1 MKVPSSTSA
10 IKNQKEISALR
21 IMLLSI
27 STIFLLIY
35 LWFYKGYQSDPFI
48 KNTLDI
54 NGSIETGNKLFRMNC
69 VGCHGISAQGLVGP
83 NLHEVTF
90 RLNDPQIINQVV
102 KGKTPPMPKFEIDS
116 NSMADLLAY
125 MHSLPQT

>member
-1 MKVPSSTSA
+1 MKGPSSTSA

-116 NSMADLLAY
+116 HSMADLLAY